1 MVAAMKATATVKD
14 LDPLTESITGVLT
27 VYQSERIRK
36 CYDMYAKQFL
46 ICNYNS
52 V

>member
-27 VYQSERIRK
+27 VYQSE
-36 CYDMYAKQFL
+36 L
-46 ICNYNS
+46 IAEGLEMQNNF
-52 V
+52 